1 MAKGYV
7 IVDIHVHDKEDFGKS
22 RETAKPVLEEYG
34 AKVLTD
40 LKVFYFFSLFFIQ
53 NWSYFCNNI
62 KSFFSILVVLIKNI
76 YYKTDKYRLFKWNK
90 MVILIK

>member
-1 MAKGYV
+1 MVKGYV

-40 LKVFYFFSLFFIQ
+40 LKFFYFFFIILHTKLELFF
-53 NWSYFCNNI
+53 
-62 KSFFSILVVLIKNI
+62 
-76 YYKTDKYRLFKWNK
+76 
-90 MVILIK
+90 